1 MFTKGES
8 SLCHEEIT
16 MDQAYNSIKD
26 NVQSGDEG
34 EVHEGLVSEE
44 VLCFC
49 RQQYMKDEA
58 GFKAINFNFYHAE

>member
-1 MFTKGES
+1 
-8 SLCHEEIT
+8 